1 MAYREPAEQIRSC
14 SLKAAH
20 PSVENAAAMAKA
32 LRTRDEWL
40 RLAAQGSQTG
50 FWSWNK
56 ETSEMFSDATTR
68 EMFGV
73 SEEGEVTVDA
83 FFEALHPDDVE
94 RVKRTWRDAIERGLP
109 YETEY
114 RARRPDGTTRW
125 IFARGS
131 GYYDDAGKLTCI
143 VGVALDITKRK
154 EIEQE
159 RLNLGGRLIRAQ
171 EEERSRLARELHDD
185 FSQRVALVATKLQ
198 IILGAV
204 GDSRSKLRANLQD
217 VLKRVN
223 EIAAD
228 VHSLSHSLHS
238 SKLEILG
245 LSRTVSSFCREF
257 SKQYNIQ
264 IDFKEAAL
272 PHLVP
277 SEAALSLFRVVQ
289 EGLQNVNKHSRASRV
304 EVRLTGSLTEIS
316 LTLSDNGVGLDL
328 SRNYASNGIGIL
340 SMNERARMLHGTFEI
355 QSTLTKGT
363 QITMKIPLD
372 NAHAAV

>member
-1 MAYREPAEQIRSC
+1 
-14 SLKAAH
+14 
-20 PSVENAAAMAKA
+20 
-32 LRTRDEWL
+32 
-40 RLAAQGSQTG
+40 
-50 FWSWNK
+50 
-56 ETSEMFSDATTR
+56 
-68 EMFGV
+68 
-73 SEEGEVTVDA
+73 
-83 FFEALHPDDVE
+83 
-94 RVKRTWRDAIERGLP
+94 
-109 YETEY
+109 
-114 RARRPDGTTRW
+114 
-125 IFARGS
+125 
-131 GYYDDAGKLTCI
+131 
-143 VGVALDITKRK
+143 
-154 EIEQE
+154 
-159 RLNLGGRLIRAQ
+159 
-171 EEERSRLARELHDD
+171 
-185 FSQRVALVATKLQ
+185 VATKLQ

-316 LTLSDNGVGLDL
+316 LTLSDNGIGLDL

-372 NAHAAV
+372 NAHAAA

>member
-1 MAYREPAEQIRSC
+1 
-14 SLKAAH
+14 
-20 PSVENAAAMAKA
+20 VEHTDAMAKA

-56 ETSEMFSDATTR
+56 ETGEMFSDAATR

-73 SEEGEVTVDA
+73 SEDGEVTVDA

-257 SKQYNIQ
+257 SKQHNIQ

-277 SEAALSLFRVVQ
+277 SEAALSLFRAVQ

-316 LTLSDNGVGLDL
+316 LTLSDNGIGLDL

-363 QITMKIPLD
+363 QITMKIPFD